1 MSERV
6 EIERARMED
15 AEEIL
20 RLQKLTYRSEAEIYD
35 DPFIQP
41 LTQSIEEV
49 REEFGSHSFLK
60 AEIEGRIVGSVRA
73 RDESGTC
80 FVGKLIVHPDF
91 QGRGI
96 GTALMS
102 EMEDFFHN
110 ASQFELFTGHKS
122 ERNLRLYEHLGYER
136 FGEEQANDTLT
147 MVFMRKPSAG
157 RGNDTG

>member
-1 MSERV
+1 
-6 EIERARMED
+6 MED

-20 RLQKLTYRSEAEIYD
+20 RLQKLAYRSEAEIYD

-96 GTALMS
+96 GKALMN

-110 ASQFELFTGHKS
+110 ASRFELFTGHKS
-122 ERNLRLYEHLGYER
+122 ERNLRLYEPLGYER